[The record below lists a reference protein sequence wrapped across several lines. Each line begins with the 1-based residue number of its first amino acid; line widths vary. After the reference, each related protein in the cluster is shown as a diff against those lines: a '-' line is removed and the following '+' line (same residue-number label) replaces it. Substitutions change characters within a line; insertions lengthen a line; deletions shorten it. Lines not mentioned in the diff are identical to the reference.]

1 MHSRLW
7 KTLLAALL
15 AAVELLSAGVNAG
28 TAGTSAALPGCETQA
43 QAATAAAPV
52 CEMACCRVRLC
63 ECEAVPAPA
72 PPKPALVVPVVQPL
86 EYKLTPPSES
96 TDLLSATLEHLLEPK
111 APAPPDEII
120 VHAPEAPLFAL
131 HCAWLI

>member
-15 AAVELLSAGVNAG
+15 AAVELLSAGVNAR

-43 QAATAAAPV
+43 QAPA

-63 ECEAVPAPA
+63 ECEAVPASA
-72 PPKPALVVPVVQPL
+72 PPKPAPAVPVVQPL
-86 EYKLTPPSES
+86 EYKLAPPSES
-96 TDLLSATLEHLLEPK
+96 TDLLSATLENLLEPK
-111 APAPPDEII
+111 APAPSDEII
-120 VHAPEAPLFAL
+120 VHASEAPLFAL

>member
-15 AAVELLSAGVNAG
+15 AAVELLSAGVNTG
-28 TAGTSAALPGCETQA
+28 TAWTSAALPGCGTRARE
-43 QAATAAAPV
+43 TAAAPV
-52 CEMACCRVRLC
+52 CEMACCRVRVC
-63 ECEAVPAPA
+63 ECGAVPAPA
-72 PPKPALVVPVVQPL
+72 PPKPSPAVPVVQPL
-86 EYKLTPPSES
+86 EYKLAPPSES
-96 TDLLSATLEHLLEPK
+96 TDLLSATLEHWLEPK
-111 APAPPDEII
+111 APAPSDEVI